1 VAEVKDD
8 AAAAAERCVLGLMCS
23 SADCLH
29 ESMSRLTAEDFGDER
44 HQRIFA
50 AAANLYGNMAVDL
63 VTMHIE
69 LDTTEMLYLAKCA
82 HDAPTYAAIDSYIRL
97 VLRGKQRRR
106 VREVAQEMLAAT
118 ETSAGDPGVV
128 VGEAVLKLAAITDSQ
143 EFVTIG
149 DLVEDVAQERAPEG
163 LPWCLPQLNALTGGL
178 QKGTLV
184 FVAGPT
190 SKGKTVL
197 TAQTV
202 ARIAEMGRWVLF
214 FPLEMSPRQ
223 LTRRLLAA
231 EARID
236 GQLLRSPQISI
247 DEQQRI
253 SAAVAKLMQNDRI
266 IFHKG
271 FGVTSLQV
279 EAAARRL
286 KAEGRC
292 DLVVVDYLQLLADR
306 RVKGENTN
314 DRVSGISQ
322 RMKALARSLDIPVLC
337 VSQVSRRGA
346 RDEGGL
352 ELSDL
357 RDSGA
362 LEQDADIVVF
372 IQPDRNASK
381 NADDVNVEIKV
392 EKHRDGRTG
401 TFPAKFRRAL
411 GRFEAI

>member
-1 VAEVKDD
+1 VADVDT
-8 AAAAAERCVLGLMCS
+8 AAHAAERCVLGIMTAS
-23 SADCLH
+23 ESGLH
-29 ESMSRLTAEDFGDER
+29 ESMSRLSADDFGDAR

-69 LDTTEMLYLAKCA
+69 LDTTEMIYLVECA

-143 EFVTIG
+143 EFVSFGT
-149 DLVEDVAQERAPEG
+149 VVTEVSEERRPEG

-178 QKGTLV
+178 QKGDLI

-197 TAQTV
+197 VAQTV
-202 ARIAEMGRWVLF
+202 ARVAEMGRWVLF
-214 FPLEMSPRQ
+214 FPLEMSAQQ

-247 DEQQRI
+247 DEQQRV
-253 SAAVAKLMQNDRI
+253 AAAAAKLKQNDSI
-266 IFHKG
+266 IFHRG
-271 FGVTSLQV
+271 FSATSLQV

-292 DLVVVDYLQLLADR
+292 DLVVVDYLQLLADK
-306 RVKGENTN
+306 RVRGESTN
-314 DRVSGISQ
+314 DRVAGISR
-322 RMKALARSLDIPVLC
+322 RMKVLARDLNIPVLC
-337 VSQVSRRGA
+337 VSQVSRRGV
-346 RDEGGL
+346 RDEAGL

-372 IQPDRNASK
+372 LQPDKNASK
-381 NADDVNVEIKV
+381 NADDVNVEIDLA
-392 EKHRDGRTG
+392 KHRNGRTG

-411 GRFEAI
+411 GRFEAV